1 MSSQSSKPSR
11 LRFLLVATYAWLV
24 VAFVGVITIFGIY
37 STMTPR
43 EFQEYAKENCGELLL
58 VGAMITFG
66 GVALSFMVREL
77 RNSLRRKPF

>member
-1 MSSQSSKPSR
+1 MSSQPSKPSR

-37 STMTPR
+37 SPMTPS
-43 EFQEYAKENCGELLL
+43 EFQEFAMENCGRMMLTGIWIML
-58 VGAMITFG
+58 G
-66 GVALSFMVREL
+66 GVAVSFMVREL